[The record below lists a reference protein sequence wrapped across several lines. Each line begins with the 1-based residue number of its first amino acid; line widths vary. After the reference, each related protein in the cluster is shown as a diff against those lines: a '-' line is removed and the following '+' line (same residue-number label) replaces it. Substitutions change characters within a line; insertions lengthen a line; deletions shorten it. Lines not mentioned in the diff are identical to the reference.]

1 MEYSK
6 KFFFTI
12 AILLPAMIAGAQE
25 KNKMTHE
32 MTEFY
37 SPEVPVV
44 TPGATIDGG
53 GFTAPSDAIILFD
66 GKDLSKWESAKG
78 GAALWKVHDG
88 VVTVD
93 KSTGDIQ
100 TKDKFNDFQLH
111 IEWCVPTDIEGSSQ
125 ARGNSGIFLQGMY

>member
-37 SPEVPVV
+37 SPEVPNSKI
-44 TPGATIDGG
+44 TGTIGSCIRTTAT
-53 GFTAPSDAIILFD
+53 TLP
-66 GKDLSKWESAKG
+66 
-78 GAALWKVHDG
+78 V
-88 VVTVD
+88 
-93 KSTGDIQ
+93 
-100 TKDKFNDFQLH
+100 N
-111 IEWCVPTDIEGSSQ
+111 
-125 ARGNSGIFLQGMY
+125 

>member
-44 TPGATIDGG
+44 TPGSSYFFLVRQQSWLAG
-53 GFTAPSDAIILFD
+53 
-66 GKDLSKWESAKG
+66 
-78 GAALWKVHDG
+78 
-88 VVTVD
+88 
-93 KSTGDIQ
+93 
-100 TKDKFNDFQLH
+100 
-111 IEWCVPTDIEGSSQ
+111 EW
-125 ARGNSGIFLQGMY
+125 R

>member
-1 MEYSK
+1 
-6 KFFFTI
+6 
-12 AILLPAMIAGAQE
+12 MIAGAQE

-78 GAALWKVHDG
+78 GAALWKVHD
-88 VVTVD
+88 
-93 KSTGDIQ
+93 
-100 TKDKFNDFQLH
+100 
-111 IEWCVPTDIEGSSQ
+111 
-125 ARGNSGIFLQGMY
+125 